1 MIDMIKRRE
10 IFSAEASYDYLVYK
24 EIFRKGNIMEKQKI
38 LKSVKVFYSA
48 LVAPVLNDNSVNLKR
63 MHFEVGNKSHVYYR
77 IKLDVDGKCI
87 IYYRKMLFVRLLQ
100 TIIENKTQLKS

>member
-1 MIDMIKRRE
+1 MIKRRE
-10 IFSAEASYDYLVYK
+10 IFYAEAPCDYLLYK

-48 LVAPVLNDNSVNLKR
+48 LIAPVLNESSVNLKR
-63 MHFEVGNKSHVYYR
+63 MHLEVGNRSHVYYR

-87 IYYRKMLFVRLLQ
+87 VYYRIMLFVRLLQ
-100 TIIENKTQLKS
+100 TVIENKSQLKS